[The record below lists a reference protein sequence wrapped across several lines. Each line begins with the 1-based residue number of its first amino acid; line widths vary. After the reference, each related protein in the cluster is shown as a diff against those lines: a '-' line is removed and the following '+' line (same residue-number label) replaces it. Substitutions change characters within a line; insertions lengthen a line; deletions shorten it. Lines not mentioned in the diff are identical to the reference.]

1 MRSRLRCASARGFR
15 VGDLER
21 CLAIMILLANGE
33 SLRLYSLTGDDLR
46 FTYNHDNRQ
55 GCAIAFPADGNQE
68 KNK

>member
-1 MRSRLRCASARGFR
+1 
-15 VGDLER
+15 
-21 CLAIMILLANGE
+21 MILLANGE